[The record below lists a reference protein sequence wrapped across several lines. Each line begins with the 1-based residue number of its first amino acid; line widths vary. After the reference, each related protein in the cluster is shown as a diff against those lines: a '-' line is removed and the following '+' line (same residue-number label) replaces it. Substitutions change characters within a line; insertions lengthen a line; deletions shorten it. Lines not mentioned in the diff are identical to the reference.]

1 MTPKEV
7 VQDFITRCDDALCG
21 GSSDPYALMADDVNV
36 RVQGRTFIAGD
47 HPNLT
52 IVKKVLV
59 DVVAERVRE
68 ARVEVVSIIAQGH
81 RVATK
86 LKITGETYDGKV
98 FNPKGEPCGGLFTV
112 EGGVIKEAMLF
123 LDNVMVETVLIGRVF
138 VEEEAQS

>member
-7 VQDFITRCDDALCG
+7 IQDYISRCDDALCG

-68 ARVEVVSIIAQGH
+68 AHLDIRREILEGCV
-81 RVATK
+81 
-86 LKITGETYDGKV
+86 GEY
-98 FNPKGEPCGGLFTV
+98 
-112 EGGVIKEAMLF
+112 
-123 LDNVMVETVLIGRVF
+123 
-138 VEEEAQS
+138 